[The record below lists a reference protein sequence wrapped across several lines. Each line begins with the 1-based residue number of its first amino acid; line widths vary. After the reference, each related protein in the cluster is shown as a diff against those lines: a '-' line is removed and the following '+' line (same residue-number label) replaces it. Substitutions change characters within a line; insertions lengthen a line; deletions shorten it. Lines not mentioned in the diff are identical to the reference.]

1 MDSDPLLLP
10 PALPAELLHYIIH
23 QCAFPTTLV
32 ICSTRGGF
40 LFSLAQNIRD
50 EQQRDQTQQNIQ
62 TPPETA
68 PTTATELLSAPL
80 YQVAVAR
87 HIRIVF
93 IPTVSH
99 LRAFLSVFSVQDS
112 KVSAPPATPPGLPVS
127 GKRPLFLI
135 YGFLDMHRGTS
146 EWSAQGLS
154 NTAAVF
160 VETARRVGFRAVAA
174 EPRVAHEEGRQIGMA
189 GLLTEMI
196 PILSGGGGRRTG
208 PDLDGSGWAG
218 RTVDVQRVLGR
229 WFRFQPGDWES
240 INSRSLDP

>member
-1 MDSDPLLLP
+1 MDSHPLLLS

-32 ICSTRGGF
+32 ICSTRADF
-40 LFSLAQNIRD
+40 LSSLSQNIRD
-50 EQQRDQTQQNIQ
+50 QQQQQQNQKTQYLQ
-62 TPPETA
+62 TPKTTA
-68 PTTATELLSAPL
+68 ATELLAAPL

-112 KVSAPPATPPGLPVS
+112 KVPAPPLTSPGLPTS
-127 GKRPLFLI
+127 GKRSLLLV

-160 VETARRVGFRAVAA
+160 VETARRVGFRAVAV
-174 EPRVAHEEGRQIGMA
+174 EPRGAPEEGRQTGMA

-196 PILSGGGGRRTG
+196 PILSGGSRRRTG

-229 WFRFQPGDWES
+229 WFRFQLGD
-240 INSRSLDP
+240 